1 MSDEFSDGPLATR
14 FALYAETGLRRAQ
27 FDVSGEQVTLF
38 MRQHRLRALCTCGV
52 EQCEHLDAV
61 SRFLGES
68 SSLMPSERERERIR
82 SSLRPPAPPL
92 ADLEPVAAA
101 LEDLC
106 LAVARS
112 GLSSPDSPSIREAL
126 DQLLARVGTPPPL
139 ALSRWV
145 ARLQKALANNDV
157 GLAARILEGARQLSD
172 DLRSQERASAPLARR
187 RTWLGMSDGFSAD
200 SLTEAT
206 LLEVGRVRVSGSS
219 RAAIVRRYLLEL
231 STGEVF
237 KEERR
242 KGDHDV
248 SVGPCPRVVHVAFAE
263 LESATVPR
271 RVRLLQ
277 YTISARPEEQ
287 HWLRVAEHATHSVRE
302 LGLRYAEGARAAP
315 GLSEPFI
322 LFAPVKMG
330 RESTAI
336 LEDSEGERL
345 ELSDTV
351 DAPGADALR
360 AQVNGG
366 QLVWIAGRL
375 VGIATGLVL
384 RPVSALI
391 RRPDALHLCRLT

>member
-1 MSDEFSDGPLATR
+1 MSEDSGEDSLAAR
-14 FALYAETGLRRAQ
+14 FALYAEAGMRRAQ
-27 FDVSGEQVTLF
+27 FEVGHEQVTLLP
-38 MRQHRLRALCTCGV
+38 RPHRLRAQCTCGV
-52 EQCEHLDAV
+52 DNCEHVETVL
-61 SRFLGES
+61 RFLGETT
-68 SSLMPSERERERIR
+68 SLAPSERIR
-82 SSLRPPAPPL
+82 SSLRPPAPL
-92 ADLEPVAAA
+92 VADLTPIA
-101 LEDLC
+101 LALDDVC
-106 LAVARS
+106 LAVARA
-112 GLSSPDSPSIREAL
+112 GVASPDSPSIRQAIE
-126 DQLLARVGTPPPL
+126 QLVARVGSPPPL

-145 ARLQKALANNDV
+145 ARLQKALAGNDV
-157 GLAARILEGARQLSD
+157 GLVARILEGARQLSD
-172 DLRSQERASAPLARR
+172 DLRNQERTPIALARR
-187 RTWLGMSDGFSAD
+187 RAWLGHSEGFGGDA
-200 SLTEAT
+200 LTEAT
-206 LLEVGRVRVSGSS
+206 LLEVGRERVSGSS
-219 RAAIVRRYLLEL
+219 RAAIERRYLLEL
-231 STGEVF
+231 ASGEVF

-366 QLVWIAGRL
+366 QLMWIAGRL